1 MREFNG
7 YKKGINLGGWLSQ
20 CGEKNYNDAHYNSFI
35 KEEDISR
42 IAGWGVDHVR
52 LPIDYNVLQTE
63 DGAFIESGFRYVD
76 NCIEWCRKNNLK
88 MVFDI
93 HKAKGYVFD
102 NPEYM
107 MFFDDVGLQDQ
118 FVALWEEII
127 RRYAGYKDM
136 MAFELLNEITDISF
150 AKKWNAIADR
160 TVKAIRKIDQDV
172 RIIIGGIYNS
182 SIYGMLLLDPPAD
195 ENIVHTIHVY
205 SPMIF
210 THQSASWI
218 SQIPK
223 GYQISY
229 PDLVSKYR
237 EESLRIFGN
246 NFESEFK
253 DLNETM
259 MNEKYFEKLLKQAVD
274 RANEVNVPVYCGE
287 YGVIENASPKD
298 QLSWYQDINAAFCKF
313 DMARAAWSYKQM
325 DFGLSDERL
334 SAILPEIKK
343 YF

>member
-1 MREFNG
+1 MREFAG

-20 CGEKNYNDAHYNSFI
+20 CGAANYTEEHYNTFI
-35 KEEDISR
+35 REEDIAK
-42 IAGWGVDHVR
+42 IASWGVDHVR

-63 DGAFIESGFRYVD
+63 DGAFIESGFKHVND
-76 NCIEWCRKNNLK
+76 CAAWCKKYHLN

-107 MFFDDVGLQDQ
+107 MFFEDKGLQDQ

-127 RRYAGYKDM
+127 RRYASYKDM
-136 MAFELLNEITDISF
+136 MAFELLNEITDVSF
-150 AKKWNAIADR
+150 APKWNEIAAR
-160 TVKAIRKIDQDV
+160 TVKAIREIDKDV

-210 THQSASWI
+210 THQSAVWL
-218 SQIPK
+218 SQIPNDYRI
-223 GYQISY
+223 GY
-229 PDLVSKYR
+229 PDTVKHYYAETRKLWGHDFDTEFEGL
-237 EESLRIFGN
+237 EEER
-246 NFESEFK
+246 
-253 DLNETM
+253 
-259 MNEKYFEKLLKQAVD
+259 MNEVFFEKMMQQAVD
-274 RANEVNVPVYCGE
+274 QANKWNVPLYCGE
-287 YGVIENASPKD
+287 YGVIENAEPED
-298 QLSWYQDINAAFCKF
+298 QLAWYQDINKAFTKF
-313 DMARAAWSYKQM
+313 DMSRAAWSYKKM
-325 DFGLSDERL
+325 NFGLSDERL
-334 SAILPEIKK
+334 ADILPELVK